1 MLPNEVSMWGNT
13 AIHVLIYIDRT
24 DNAVKNHWNS
34 TIKRKLE
41 MGFYSGEVFRPNELE
56 ELWAR
61 VSKDG
66 QVGCVSMMS
75 SSMIQDTKDM
85 YGKIQKLGFF
95 SLHRCPVALKTVQT
109 RTRSRRSLL
118 Q

>member
-1 MLPNEVSMWGNT
+1 MWGNT

-34 TIKRKLE
+34 TIKRKLD

-61 VSKDG
+61 VNKDG

-75 SSMIQDTKDM
+75 SMIQGTKDM
-85 YGKIQKLGFF
+85 YGEIQKLCSSHYTGAQLLSRQFRQGLRAEDPSF
-95 SLHRCPVALKTVQT
+95 SK
-109 RTRSRRSLL
+109 
-118 Q
+118 